1 MANHEIKQTIVQQ
14 AAEPLETSKF
24 LAALRSALFIGATFW
39 YKISP

>member
-24 LAALRSALFIGATFW
+24 PAALMSAMLKGSISW